1 MMILAD
7 AEEGPLWMRIVL
19 PIVPWVVLAIF
30 LWFAV
35 WWQSRCTTRILREQ
49 MRSVEAILDRIARA
63 IEKR

>member
-7 AEEGPLWMRIVL
+7 PEEGPMWMRIVL
-19 PIVPWVVLAIF
+19 PILPWVFLAIF

-35 WWQSRCTTRILREQ
+35 WWQSRSTTRILREQ
-49 MRSVEAILDRIARA
+49 MRSIEAMLDRIAKA